1 MANKKI
7 LIVYASGFG
16 STAEVAQ
23 VMAEELRTR
32 DYEVDVQ
39 SAEVARSPENNEALI
54 IGSAIRYD
62 RWLQDVTNYLN
73 RHQGVLAT
81 AQVAYFYTCLSIAG
95 EPTSPDS
102 EQIYDAKLLAANPRI
117 KPVLIG
123 GFAGVLNLKVMPWYF
138 RLVLGWISRSKG
150 MKEGDY
156 RDWKVIKDWINQLAT
171 KL

>member
-102 EQIYDAKLLAANPRI
+102 EQIYDAKLLAVNPRI
-117 KPVLIG
+117 KPVLI
-123 GFAGVLNLKVMPWYF
+123 
-138 RLVLGWISRSKG
+138 
-150 MKEGDY
+150 
-156 RDWKVIKDWINQLAT
+156 
-171 KL
+171 